1 MQGKGC
7 LGARPQVG
15 LAHRFHQIWRRV
27 SATTAWLPL
36 VLAILCLSVPY
47 VGHAQVTATLTGT
60 VEDSTGGVIPN
71 AKVTL
76 TDEATK
82 LSRVETTNG
91 AGLYAFPS
99 LVPGTYDLKAAAKG
113 FEAKVVTGIALN
125 AGDTRTVPALALT
138 VGAETLTVTVSATE
152 EMIPVENGAHTD
164 VLSSKDIDTLALE
177 GRDTTEL
184 LKVLPGAVTQSGGL
198 TNTSPTFSDLTVT
211 VDESSL
217 GSGTWI
223 NGTIYRGGESILVDG
238 AETIDIGDMASSLVV
253 VPPEMTSQVAVQSSN
268 MSADQPFG
276 PVVVSTISKSGGA
289 NYHGEGYFDARNNV
303 MNANGWQ
310 QKNNGTPLGPQHY
323 YYPGGNIGGPVPGTH
338 KHLMFWGGYE
348 KWLQNQGNGAIA
360 TSYIPSAAMMNGDFT
375 AADNKGLCPYG
386 MIFGLQGNGN
396 GGPDSP
402 SAPPSLQGAGSWCSD
417 LSGAVLGSGGNYA
430 SLPQLTPATT
440 AVFGGKTYNMDAG
453 QSFPGATAT
462 TASAYTDKGGIP
474 ALAAI
479 WPTTGV
485 STTGLGT
492 CGGCNYYQP
501 VPSIPNGWIYR
512 ARVDYQWGDNT
523 KIYGSYEQAYSTNLA
538 GTIGA
543 HLYWT
548 PGNAIPYPGG
558 AETESDH
565 GKVLAGHI
573 VHNFN
578 STTTNDFL
586 AAWAYGS
593 YPFVTP
599 DPSAA
604 YKTTLGY
611 KYPNVFSTPTLNIPA
626 YSSAGNFTFP
636 DFSQASIFENPPG
649 MYGVKKEAP
658 QFGDT
663 LTKVWGTHTVKVGGF
678 TQTTDNWQSSFNYV
692 LDGSLGFGAGQN
704 PDAVSGTNE
713 GVPFN
718 STAQFVA
725 GMATGYT
732 QNNAAPIGDVAQLN
746 TAGYVDDT
754 WKTSKRL
761 TLELGIRLEHV
772 GHWYDRQHVGMA
784 VFEPSMVLPD
794 YEAGNNFPG
803 LRWHGNDS
811 GVPLSGQPN
820 RFVYPD
826 PRFGLSY
833 DVFGTGNTVVRGG
846 WGAYR
851 FVTQV
856 NTVANGQMNGTADQV
871 AQYSIP
877 GGTEVQ
883 MQNIA
888 NLAYTPCPN
897 PSKGIYP
904 PCTSVT
910 GNVFALNP
918 TDYGQPMTQAYNLTV
933 DQKLNWNTQLEVA
946 YVGSQSSQLVDG
958 SEDIEASDFNALTD
972 QNKTPIGA
980 LFQADPYTGHTAT
993 NPENVSCDPNF
1004 TTMTCPSHGNSYAD
1018 YHPYGYAYG
1027 NNVIAMYQSR
1037 AYANYNA
1044 LQVSWIKTTGRL
1056 TFDFNGSWG
1065 KALGTTLQTN
1075 PYSLGANYGPTAED
1089 RPFVFNSTY
1098 TYSTGTLHLE
1108 NNVLN
1113 QLGSGWTINGISTW
1127 QAGGYVPAFLGNGVP
1142 NFGLGIAYTG
1152 QPTDTIGA
1160 SCTKNG
1166 TAPYAASNCSL
1177 SEDTGVGT
1185 GISNKSYFGTDVGN
1199 GESLPILP
1207 VLTCDPRKN
1216 VGSHQILNGSCF
1228 AAPALKF
1235 NATAAEGGNLSSA
1248 VVSGNGGFAMPYMR
1262 MTPYFDNDLAIYR
1275 TFHVH
1280 ESQNL
1285 QLRASAFDWLN
1296 HSLLTF
1302 NNSGFY
1308 TLGYTA
1314 SYTNQ
1319 AITSTTPNSFGDM
1332 TVRSALPYAR
1342 VIELDAKY
1350 SF

>member
-15 LAHRFHQIWRRV
+15 VAHRFHQIWRKV
-27 SATTAWLPL
+27 GLTAVWLPL
-36 VLAILCLSVPY
+36 VLAILCLSVPN

-60 VEDSTGGVIPN
+60 VQDSTGGVIPN

-82 LSRVETTNG
+82 EGRVETTNG
-91 AGLYAFPS
+91 AGLFAFPS

-113 FEAKVVTGIALN
+113 FEAKVVTGIVLN
-125 AGDTRTVPALALT
+125 AGDTREVPALSLA
-138 VGAETLTVTVSATE
+138 VGAETLTVTVSASE
-152 EMIPVENGAHTD
+152 EMIPVENGQHTD

-217 GSGTWI
+217 GAGTWI

-238 AETIDIGDMASSLVV
+238 AETIDIGDMASSLVI

-276 PVVVSTISKSGGA
+276 PVVVSSISKSGSA

-303 MNANGWQ
+303 LNANGWQ
-310 QKNNGTPLGPQHY
+310 QNNGGVKLGPQHF
-323 YYPGGNIGGPVPGTH
+323 YYPGGNVGGPVPGTH
-338 KHLMFWGGYE
+338 KHLLFWGGYE
-348 KWLQNQGNGAIA
+348 KWLQNQGSQNVA
-360 TSYIPSAAMMNGDFT
+360 TSYIPTPAMMAGDFT
-375 AADNKGLCPYG
+375 AADNAGICPNG
-386 MIFGLQGNGN
+386 MIFGKQDN
-396 GGPDSP
+396 GGVGTQST
-402 SAPPSLQGAGSWCSD
+402 SGPPGVSGAGSWCSD
-417 LSGAVLGSGGNYA
+417 LSNAVLGNGAHFST
-430 SLPQLTPATT
+430 LPQLTPTGTATIGGNVYNVDGGQKFT
-440 AVFGGKTYNMDAG
+440 NGTNNAVSYVD
-453 QSFPGATAT
+453 PGAA
-462 TASAYTDKGGIP
+462 
-474 ALAAI
+474 ALAKI
-479 WPTTGV
+479 WPAAT
-485 STTGLGT
+485 STTPIGV

-501 VPSIPNGWIYR
+501 VTSVPNGWIYR
-512 ARVDYQWGDNT
+512 ARADYQWGDNT

-538 GTIGA
+538 GSIGA

-548 PGNAIPYPGG
+548 PGNSIPYPGG

-578 STTTNDFL
+578 STTTNDIL
-586 AAWAYGS
+586 AAWAFGS
-593 YPFVTP
+593 YPFETP

-611 KYPNVFSTPTLNIPA
+611 TYKNVFATPTLNIPA
-626 YSSAGNFTFP
+626 YSSAGNWTFP

-658 QFGDT
+658 QFADT

-692 LDGSLGFGAGQN
+692 LDGSLGFGAGQHN
-704 PDAVSGTNE
+704 DAASGVFE

-725 GMATGYT
+725 GMATGYS
-732 QNNAAPIGDVAQLN
+732 QNNAAPIGDVAELN
-746 TAGYVDDT
+746 TAAFVDDT

-772 GHWYDRQHVGMA
+772 GHWYDRDHVGLA
-784 VFEPSMVLPD
+784 VFYPSRVLPD
-794 YEAGNNFPG
+794 YESGKNDPG
-803 LRWHGNDS
+803 FYWHAIDA

-820 RFVYPD
+820 RFAYPD
-826 PRFGLSY
+826 GRFGLSY

-846 WGAYR
+846 WGVYR

-856 NTVANGQMNGTADQV
+856 NTVANGQMAGTADQV
-871 AQYSIP
+871 AGYSIP
-877 GGTEVQ
+877 GGTEIQ
-883 MQNIA
+883 LQNIGS
-888 NLAYTPCPN
+888 LAVPQCPN
-897 PSKGIYP
+897 PNAIPPVTP
-904 PCTSVT
+904 PCGVT
-910 GNVFALNP
+910 GSQYALNP
-918 TDYGQPMTQAYNLTV
+918 SDYGQPMTQAFNLTI
-933 DQKLNWNTQLEVA
+933 DQKLHWNTQLELA
-946 YVGSQSSQLVDG
+946 YVGSKSSQLVDG
-958 SEDIEASDFNALTD
+958 SEDIEASDYNALTD

-980 LFQADPYTGHTAT
+980 LFLPDPKTGHTAT

-1004 TTMTCPSHGNSYAD
+1004 AGAGSCVSFGNSYAD

-1027 NNVIAMYQSR
+1027 TNSIYMYQSR

-1044 LQVSWIKTTGRL
+1044 LQASWIKTTGRL
-1056 TFDFNGSWG
+1056 TFDFNGTWG
-1065 KALGTTLQTN
+1065 KALGTTLQEN
-1075 PYSLGANYGPTAED
+1075 PFNLAANYAPTAED

-1098 TYSTGTLHLE
+1098 TYSSGALHLD

-1127 QAGGYVPAFLGNGVP
+1127 QAGGYVPAFLGNGTP
-1142 NFGLGIAYTG
+1142 NFGMGLGYVN
-1152 QPTDTIGA
+1152 QPANA
-1160 SCTKNG
+1160 S
-1166 TAPYAASNCSL
+1166 AA
-1177 SEDTGVGT
+1177 GVGSGVGNDT
-1185 GISNKSYFGTDVGN
+1185 YFGTDA
-1199 GESLPILP
+1199 SLPPLP
-1207 VLTCDPRKN
+1207 VLTCNPTK
-1216 VGSHQILNGSCF
+1216 GLGTHQILNGSCF
-1228 AAPALKF
+1228 TAPALKT
-1235 NATAAEGGNLSSA
+1235 NAYGVTQGTSGYNLST
-1248 VVSGNGGFAMPYMR
+1248 NGGYAYPYMR

-1280 ESQNL
+1280 ENQSVQI
-1285 QLRASAFDWLN
+1285 RASAFDWLN

-1302 NNSGFY
+1302 SNSGRY
-1308 TLGYTA
+1308 TLGYTVN
-1314 SYTNQ
+1314 YQTQ
-1319 AITSTTPNSFGDM
+1319 AVTSTTSNTFGTMD
-1332 TVRSALPYAR
+1332 VRSALPYAR